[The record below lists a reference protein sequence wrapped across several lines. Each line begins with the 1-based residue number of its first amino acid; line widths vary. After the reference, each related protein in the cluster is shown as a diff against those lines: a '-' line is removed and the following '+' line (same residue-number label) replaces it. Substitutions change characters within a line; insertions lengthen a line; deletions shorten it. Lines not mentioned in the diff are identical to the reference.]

1 MFFVRGRGHAGTV
14 NALARASVK
23 AYEYGVSTTVR
34 ECATCRKPVA
44 PRAENPAYPFC
55 SKRCRMVDLGR
66 WLGEEYRVPDRQAD
80 EQEDELPA
88 GQHPER
94 TDGDA

>member
-1 MFFVRGRGHAGTV
+1 MFFVGGGHAGTV
-14 NALARASVK
+14 NALARAGIK

-34 ECATCRKPVA
+34 ECSICRKPVA
-44 PRAENPAYPFC
+44 PRAGNPAYPFC

-88 GQHPER
+88 DQHPER
-94 TDGDA
+94 GGDA